1 MTLPVPHYMQLVCSS
16 SVDYL
21 DCVQIVQEVWS
32 SVERWRPEACRS
44 PHWIPQAKASV
55 STSCTR
61 NTSYPEAVV
70 ERFYFDH
77 LDDFVNLFW
86 WKKYLPKIRQIIVF
100 RPKSLFRHL
109 SSEPACSA
117 LQDNIYL
124 YISNYM
130 SASIDWHWWKV
141 KKKILLERCRKTDK
155 LTKVHKKWL
164 FFQKW
169 QKINKPAV
177 TRENTN

>member
-70 ERFYFDH
+70 EKFYFDH

-100 RPKSLFRHL
+100 RPKPLFRHL
-109 SSEPACSA
+109 SSEPTTCQRQ
-117 LQDNIYL
+117 L
-124 YISNYM
+124 
-130 SASIDWHWWKV
+130 IDIGEKW
-141 KKKILLERCRKTDK
+141 KKILLERCRKTDK

>member
-1 MTLPVPHYMQLVCSS
+1 MTLPVPDYMQLVCSS

-21 DCVQIVQEVWS
+21 DCVQNVQEVWS

-77 LDDFVNLFW
+77 LDDFVNWFW
-86 WKKYLPKIRQIIVF
+86 WKNICKKYDTLFSFGQSHCFAIFQVNPSDLHCRITYIYIFPTTCQRQLIGIGEKWRKKMRKVSKDRQIDKGAQEVTF
-100 RPKSLFRHL
+100 L
-109 SSEPACSA
+109 SE
-117 LQDNIYL
+117 
-124 YISNYM
+124 M
-130 SASIDWHWWKV
+130 
-141 KKKILLERCRKTDK
+141 
-155 LTKVHKKWL
+155 TK
-164 FFQKW
+164 
-169 QKINKPAV
+169 N
-177 TRENTN
+177 